1 MQLEQVLTTSID
13 EFKQNMMDFCKNED
27 LKSLTPDTACH
38 FVSVLKGHLQK
49 LGTTTIQSFFESHD
63 TEQPYIEHNGNRY
76 LNKYKGKKEI
86 ITVLGK
92 VNVNRNVYQHA
103 RGGKS
108 LAPLDTKLGVDREYI
123 MPDVKEIVLFSCAH
137 NTPEETA
144 QIIKKCSLFEL
155 HPTTIKRTVESAG
168 AFIEEHKENIKDSVN
183 QAVSKQEKTGDV
195 AVCSLD
201 GVNVLLNEAGKK
213 KGRPMERPVKDSPA
227 TASAYKNAMCGSVS
241 YYKTVEINGKP
252 STERES
258 SRYIAR
264 MPEERYGTFKAEFEE
279 QVRGIGRQSTLPK
292 VKILITD
299 AHKSIM
305 GYLENNPLFDDFERL
320 IDFFHAA
327 EHLSLLS
334 EAIFGKS
341 CKKAREW
348 YLKYASKLKYSK
360 NGVTQLI
367 RSADY
372 YTNKKKL
379 SKERLQEVQKQL
391 NYFKRNGK
399 YMDYYRFIENG
410 WPIGSGVIEAA
421 CKSVVKQRMCRS
433 GQRWSRKGGQSILSL
448 RAYVKS
454 GEWDEFWNSYYQL
467 NYKKCA

>member
-1 MQLEQVLTTSID
+1 
-13 EFKQNMMDFCKNED
+13 
-27 LKSLTPDTACH
+27 
-38 FVSVLKGHLQK
+38 
-49 LGTTTIQSFFESHD
+49 
-63 TEQPYIEHNGNRY
+63 
-76 LNKYKGKKEI
+76 
-86 ITVLGK
+86 
-92 VNVNRNVYQHA
+92 
-103 RGGKS
+103 
-108 LAPLDTKLGVDREYI
+108 

-183 QAVSKQEKTGDV
+183 QAVSKQDKTGDV

-201 GVNVLLNEAGKK
+201 GVNVLLSEAGKK

-227 TASAYKNAMCGSVS
+227 TASAYRNAMCGSVS

-264 MPEERYGTFKAEFEE
+264 MPEKRYGIFKAEFEE
-279 QVRGIGRQSTLPK
+279 QVRGIGRQRILPK
-292 VKILITD
+292 VKILVTD

-305 GYLENNPLFDDFERL
+305 GYLEKNPLFDDFERL
-320 IDFFHAA
+320 IVFFHAA
-327 EHLSLLS
+327 EHLLLLS

-360 NGVTQLI
+360 DGVTQLI

-410 WPIGSGVIEAA
+410 WPIGSGVIEAV
-421 CKSVVKQRMCRS
+421 CKSVVKQRMCKS

-454 GEWDEFWNSYYQL
+454 GEWDEFWNSYYQM

>member
-13 EFKQNMMDFCKNED
+13 EFKQNMLNFCKNED
-27 LKSLTPDTACH
+27 LNPLTPETACH
-38 FVSVLKGHLQK
+38 FVSVLKGQLQE
-49 LGTTTIQSFFESHD
+49 LGTKAIQAYFESHD
-63 TEQPYIEHNGNRY
+63 IEQANIEHEGERY
-76 LNKYKGKKEI
+76 LRKYKGNKVI
-86 ITVLGK
+86 MTMLGK
-92 VNVNRNVYQHA
+92 VAVNRNVYQHA

-108 LAPLDTKLGVDREYI
+108 LAPLDMALGVKGEYI
-123 MPDVKEIVLFSCAH
+123 MPDVKEVVLFSSAH

-155 HPTTIKRTVESAG
+155 HPTTIKRAIENAG
-168 AFIEEHKENIKDSVN
+168 VLIEEHKESIRKNVN
-183 QAVSKQEKTGDV
+183 QAVSKQENTGEV
-195 AVCSLD
+195 VVCSMD
-201 GVNVLLNEAGKK
+201 GVNVLLNETGKK
-213 KGRPMERPVKDSPA
+213 KGRPAERPVKDRAPNV
-227 TASAYKNAMCGSVS
+227 SAYKNAMCGSIS
-241 YYKTVEINGKP
+241 YYKKVDINGKA

-258 SRYIAR
+258 SKYIAR
-264 MPEERYGTFKAEFEE
+264 MPEERYSMFKAEFEE
-279 QVRGIGRQSTLPK
+279 QVRDIKRQNIQPR

-305 GYLENNPLFDDFERL
+305 GYLGNNPLFDDFERL
-320 IDFFHAA
+320 IDYYHAA

-341 CKKAREW
+341 CEKAREW

-360 NGVTQLI
+360 DGSAQLI
-367 RSADY
+367 RSASY
-372 YTNKKKL
+372 YTKKNKL
-379 SKERLQEVQKQL
+379 SKERLKEAQKHV

-399 YMDYYRFIENG
+399 YMEYHRFIENG

-454 GEWDEFWNSYYQL
+454 GEWEEFWNSYYQL